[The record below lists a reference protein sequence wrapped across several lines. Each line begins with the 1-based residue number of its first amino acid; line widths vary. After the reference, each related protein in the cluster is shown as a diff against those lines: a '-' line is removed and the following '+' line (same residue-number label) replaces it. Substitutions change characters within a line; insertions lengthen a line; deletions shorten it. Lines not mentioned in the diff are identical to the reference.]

1 MDITQLGAIGILC
14 ATLLVMAQAIRPLIK
29 DLIAARREN
38 TDVINRTVT
47 AMSEVSEGLRHL
59 IAIDR
64 QRIEQNEAT
73 AAAIGSANITLAK
86 LPELIEQRVTAPES
100 ALVHLHQERTD
111 KAVKQ
116 VEKTVNEGIERIEA
130 TVRDAIEAV
139 QKHQPYAAI
148 MDKLHEIHAAVKL
161 IQSPAAPEL
170 PAATP
175 ESPTENKGDEA

>member
-14 ATLLVMAQAIRPLIK
+14 VTLLVMAQAIRPLIK

-47 AMSEVSEGLRHL
+47 ALSEVSEGLRHL
-59 IAIDR
+59 ITIDR

-86 LPELIEQRVTAPES
+86 LPELIEQRVASPES
-100 ALVHLHQERTD
+100 ALAHLHQARTDAAVKEVERAMD
-111 KAVKQ
+111 KAV
-116 VEKTVNEGIERIEA
+116 EKIEA
-130 TVRDAIEAV
+130 TVKDAIDAV

-148 MDKLHEIHAAVKL
+148 MDKLRDIHEAVKQ
-161 IQSPAAPEL
+161 IQPPAPVEAAPDT
-170 PAATP
+170 PP
-175 ESPTENKGDEA
+175 ESTTENKGE